1 MGRMGGVWCT
11 KVGRGTHGCSLWR
24 SIREGWNIFSLHVA
38 FSMLERAK
46 IYSFGRW
53 AGDLPLKL
61 LFPNLFECSAEKDV
75 FISNVLD
82 SQPDGEAKNWNLR
95 FHRAFHDWEMDVVFS
110 FFDFIY
116 SWVPRGEA

>member
-1 MGRMGGVWCT
+1 MAEYTGRLEHILFVCGFFN
-11 KVGRGTHGCSLWR
+11 VGEGKDIQFWR
-24 SIREGWNIFSLHVA
+24 V
-38 FSMLERAK
+38 
-46 IYSFGRW
+46 RW

-95 FHRAFHDWEMDVVFS
+95 FHRAFHDWEIDRKSVV
-110 FFDFIY
+110 
-116 SWVPRGEA
+116 